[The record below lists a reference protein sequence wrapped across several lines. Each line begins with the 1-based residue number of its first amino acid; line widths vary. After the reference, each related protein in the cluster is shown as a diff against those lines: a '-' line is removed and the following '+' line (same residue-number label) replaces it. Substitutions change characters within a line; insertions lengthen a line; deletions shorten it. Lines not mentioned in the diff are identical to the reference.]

1 VRFTIGPRAH
11 RLLSSGAAV
20 PEGWTIADE
29 LTGREGTGI
38 GTDPRPTGGRRSYDN
53 RIARWLEPWSG
64 RPTLFGVAAINAITG
79 ITIAAILGPHWF
91 GADASTYRQCAQS
104 VVEGADCGSLYPPLA
119 ALAFRPLTWV
129 DATTAYGAMTLIGIA
144 ILLAG
149 VWLETRGQAPA
160 DRALVLVAAV
170 TFAPVVCELI
180 FGQVTLLIAAAM
192 YPVARRADRFQTG
205 IPLGI
210 ALAIAPK
217 PLLLPVLFWML
228 VWRRH
233 ALVATLATAVGL
245 TCLGVVLAGPDQY
258 QRWLSVITTAGS
270 QSAAGTLALSRSGN
284 YSLWPLTEWTLFLA
298 LAVGAATV
306 WTILRDPSRGFVA
319 AILASLLLAPYTGL
333 YAASILLLAV
343 RPALEFAPRATRVL
357 ALTANLALGLLFG
370 LGVWGVAGVAACL
383 PRYADREPDG

>member
-1 VRFTIGPRAH
+1 
-11 RLLSSGAAV
+11 V
-20 PEGWTIADE
+20 PEGRTIADE
-29 LTGREGTGI
+29 FTGREGTGI
-38 GTDPRPTGGRRSYDN
+38 GTNPHPAGVRRTHDGRL
-53 RIARWLEPWSG
+53 ARWLEAWSG
-64 RPTLFGVAAINAITG
+64 RPTLFAVAAINAITG
-79 ITIAAILGPHWF
+79 IAIAAILGPHWF

-104 VVEGADCGSLYPPLA
+104 AAEGADCGSLYPPLA

-129 DATTAYGAMTLIGIA
+129 DATTAYAVMTSIGIA
-144 ILLAG
+144 ILLTG

-180 FGQVTLLIAAAM
+180 FGQVTLLIAAAI

-210 ALAIAPK
+210 ALALAPK

-233 ALVATLATAVGL
+233 ALVAALATAVAL
-245 TCLGVVLAGPDQY
+245 TSLGVVLAGPDQY

-284 YSLWPLTEWTLFLA
+284 YSLWPLTEWTRLLA
-298 LAVGAATV
+298 LAVGAATI
-306 WTILRDPSRGFVA
+306 WTVLRDPSRGFVA
-319 AILASLLLAPYTGL
+319 AILAGLLLAPYTGL

-343 RPALEFAPRATRVL
+343 RPALDFAPRATRVL

-370 LGVWGVAGVAACL
+370 LGAWAIPGLVACFPA
-383 PRYADREPDG
+383 PRGWRVRVPIC